1 MEKSN
6 WVSLIESLGCQ
17 LGKMP
22 FTHLGLPLGTTGPAV
37 QDFSLILTGMERHLL
52 GSSGLLSFAR
62 RLILANFVYS
72 ALPLFTCAPS
82 RCQLRFSIKL
92 ISRVLGGDMY
102 KKEGTW

>member
-52 GSSGLLSFAR
+52 GSSGLLSFPR
-62 RLILANFVYS
+62 RLILVNFAYS
-72 ALPLFTCAPS
+72 ALPFL
-82 RCQLRFSIKL
+82 L
-92 ISRVLGGDMY
+92 VLPQDANLDSQSN
-102 KKEGTW
+102 